1 MEMKKKAVI
10 FWSLC
15 FFMIG
20 ALLLPGAGTAQD
32 RFEFGLQANASAIE
46 AMGNVEFDMPT
57 GVLTLGGNI
66 LVDEDD
72 YDLFGFQTLVGNVID
87 IEALTGQLGFKAVAG
102 EAERPGSDSDV
113 LVLAFSAG
121 VQYDLSRALSRSD
134 IPVTLHS
141 YLHYAPDPTSFD
153 DSDEYFEF
161 IAGADWKILEN
172 GALIANY
179 RYLEMDFEDPVNWQE
194 IDNELYVG
202 MKFMF

>member
-1 MEMKKKAVI
+1 MNREKVI
-10 FWSLC
+10 FCCLC
-15 FFMIG
+15 LLMTG
-20 ALLLPGAGTAQD
+20 TLLLPGTAAAQD
-32 RFEFGLQANASAIE
+32 RFEFGLQANPSAIE
-46 AMGNVEFDMPT
+46 AMGKVEFDMPT
-57 GVLTLGGNI
+57 GVLTLGGNL

-72 YDLFGFQTLVGNVID
+72 YDLLGFHTLVGNVVD

-102 EAERPGSDSDV
+102 EAERSGSDSDV

-141 YLHYAPDPTSFD
+141 YLHYAPDPTAFD

-172 GALIANY
+172 GALTANY

-194 IDNELYVG
+194 TDNDLYLG